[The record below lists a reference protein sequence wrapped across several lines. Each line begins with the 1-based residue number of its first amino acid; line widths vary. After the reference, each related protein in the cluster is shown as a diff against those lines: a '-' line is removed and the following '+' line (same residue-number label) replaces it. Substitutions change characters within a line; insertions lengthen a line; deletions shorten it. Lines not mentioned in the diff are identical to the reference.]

1 MKTFTLSLFIAC
13 LAISSLDAQ
22 IKVIATGDVG
32 IKTTTPAR
40 PLEVVGQIMSSNFN
54 TYPQNKQSN
63 FLMRHFDNTTTHFA
77 YFNASSDANN
87 NQVLFGGGAGSQF
100 AATNVAFMTAA
111 NNSTLLGTERARF
124 NNQGR
129 MRVSSTGGTITH
141 DLTLYGSLGAAKP
154 GGGDWDATSDRRLKQ
169 DVRPFTD
176 GLEQVLQIEPVFFR
190 YKDIGPFS
198 SETEYVG
205 VIAQEMQQV
214 APYTVNE
221 REWTREFDDPE
232 DGIPSSIL
240 TYDGTAVRYMLVNAI
255 QEQQVVIDEQQV
267 QIEDLEARLSKLEA
281 LLSNA
286 TPNPSNSAI
295 VNEQT
300 VVMDGLDKAS
310 LNQNAPNPFNENT
323 SITYYLPK
331 DATDAYMQVFDA
343 NGTVLKNVPLN
354 VMEGLGQLELKA
366 GELTPGVYVYSL
378 VVNGQ
383 IVDTKQMTLTR

>member
-1 MKTFTLSLFIAC
+1 MKTFTLSFFIAC

-63 FLMRHFDNTTTHFA
+63 FLMRHHSNATTHFA

-111 NNSTLLGTERARF
+111 NNSTLLGTERGRF

-129 MRVSSTGGTITH
+129 MRISSTGGGITH
-141 DLTLYGSLGAAKP
+141 DLTLYGALGASKP
-154 GGGDWDATSDRRLKQ
+154 GGGDWAATSDRRLKTG
-169 DVRPFTD
+169 VRPFTD
-176 GLEQVLQIEPVFFR
+176 GLEQVLQIEPVFFK

-198 SETEYVG
+198 SREEYVG
-205 VIAQEMQQV
+205 IIAQDMQEV
-214 APYTVNE
+214 APYTVKE
-221 REWTREFDDPE
+221 TPWVQEDGEED

-255 QEQQVVIDEQQV
+255 QEQQVIIDEQQV
-267 QIEDLEARLSKLEA
+267 QLDEMEARLAKLEA
-281 LLSNA
+281 MLSNA
-286 TPNPSNSAI
+286 APAGSNSAI

-300 VVMDGLDKAS
+300 VVMDGLDQPA

-323 SITYYLPK
+323 FITYYLPK
-331 DATDAYMQVFDA
+331 DATDAYLQVFDA
-343 NGTVLKNVPLN
+343 NGSVLKNVPLN
-354 VMEGLGQLELKA
+354 TMEGLGKLEVKA
-366 GELTPGVYVYSL
+366 GELSPGTYVYSL

-383 IVDTKQMTLTR
+383 IVDTKKMTLTR